1 MEKLFKGFG
10 HKLLGKLRSDKA
22 ENTITMM
29 IAFPLLWAI
38 IMTILDF
45 GIFMQDRTMLVS
57 DLREGARTVA
67 IFGGTDKSKNA
78 LINAYGTTCELES
91 GIEHDKDD
99 SATDMVGC
107 LVANQIKNNKGYS
120 QITISDI
127 QCGVVNPDHLKY
139 HDNPKDSDGKI
150 DSDYGKITGFN
161 EDPKASVKIGQ
172 AVSCAAHYQYQG
184 FPGSALG
191 LLGGNFMM
199 GKGDKNLGTDP
210 VGSTEKANYEIQNSH
225 WNEGTVIVSAQSE
238 VTMNN

>member
-29 IAFPLLWAI
+29 IAFPLLWAV

-67 IFGGTDKSKNA
+67 IFGGTDSSKNT
-78 LINAYGTTCELES
+78 LIKAYGTTCELDPD
-91 GIEHDKDD
+91 IEHDAVD
-99 SATDMVGC
+99 ANTDMVGC
-107 LVANQIKNNKGYS
+107 LVANQIKNNKGYA
-120 QITISDI
+120 QITISSI
-127 QCGVVNPDHLKY
+127 QCGVANPEDLKY
-139 HDNPKDSDGKI
+139 VDDKPDDPN
-150 DSDYGKITGFN
+150 YGKITGFN
-161 EDPKASVKIGQ
+161 EDGKTSVKIGQ
-172 AVSCAAHYQYQG
+172 AVSCAAHYKYQG

-210 VGSTEKANYEIQNSH
+210 DGSTEKANYEIQHSG
-225 WNEGTVIVSAQSE
+225 WNEGTVVVSAQSE

>member
-29 IAFPLLWAI
+29 IAFPLLWAV

-45 GIFMQDRTMLVS
+45 GVFMQDRTMLVS

-67 IFGGTDKSKNA
+67 IFGGTNRSNA

-91 GIEHDKDD
+91 GIEHDKGD
-99 SATDMVGC
+99 AGTDMVGC
-107 LVANQIKNNKGYS
+107 LVANQIKNNKGYA

-127 QCGVVNPDHLKY
+127 QCGVANPAHLDY
-139 HDNPKDSDGKI
+139 KDGE
-150 DSDYGKITGFN
+150 ITGFN
-161 EDPKASVKIGQ
+161 EEGKTSVKIGQ

-210 VGSTEKANYEIQNSH
+210 DGSTEKANYEIQHSG